1 MGLDMYLHRNLD
13 QKALLNDKKV
23 LFNIAPAIEADQ
35 NDEKAT
41 ALNNTIIEALTPA
54 DDIYNTTVSVL
65 AGYWRKA
72 NAIHNWI
79 LNKTNEDDNCQNIDI
94 SKETLQAFLVDINH
108 VLISRES
115 ESEDEAESIALETI
129 PPTEGFFFGDSDI
142 DDYYYESL
150 VDTKHIIEKELR
162 LEKELTEAGF
172 EFAISWTYRAS
183 W

>member
-79 LNKTNEDDNCQNIDI
+79 LNKTNEEDNCQNIDI
-94 SKETLQAFLVDINH
+94 SKETLQAFLVDINY
-108 VLISRES
+108 VLDSH